1 MFLTH
6 IPRKGG
12 KKGTGVGG
20 WGGQSCYHW
29 YISIHQYGLKL
40 C

>member
-12 KKGTGVGG
+12 KKRTGVRGLG
-20 WGGQSCYHW
+20 VGVDKAVTIGTSR
-29 YISIHQYGLKL
+29 YISMD
-40 C
+40 